1 MLQVELVKS
10 PKDASG
16 LLSVSNS
23 PSTMLT
29 VPINRRA
36 VLTKLLIYNADSVAH
51 TVLLGALSGTTFTQ
65 VLPALSVASGA
76 NLILAEDQV
85 PYSYVESYSSATGVT
100 INSWAAMTGESIS
113 TAPVQVYAEFEYE

>member
-1 MLQVELVKS
+1 MLQVELVRP

-16 LLSVSNS
+16 LLSVSSS
-23 PSTMLT
+23 PATMLT
-29 VPINRRA
+29 VPVNRRA
-36 VLTKLLIYNADSVAH
+36 VLTKLIIYNADSVAH

-65 VLPALSVASGA
+65 LLPRLSVAAGS
-76 NLILAEDQV
+76 NLVLGEGQV
-85 PYSYVESYSSATGVT
+85 PYSYVESYATTTGVT